1 MKRTLLFTAISLLLI
16 CLHTNLV
23 AQTEKK
29 VLIKTNYGNITIKLY
44 NETPI
49 HRDNF
54 LKLVKEK
61 YYDGILF
68 HRVINQFMIQA
79 GDPNSRNALPDAQ
92 LGSGGPGYTL
102 PAEISP
108 KYFHK
113 YGVLSAARIGDNV
126 NPQRRSSGSQFYIVQ
141 GKTYTI
147 QELTALE
154 SRLNTKWTEEQINA
168 YTTIGGTPHLDAQY
182 TVFGEVIE
190 GFDVLNKI
198 AGVKT
203 GVGDRPI
210 EDVKILEMTILN

>member
-1 MKRTLLFTAISLLLI
+1 
-16 CLHTNLV
+16 
-23 AQTEKK
+23 
-29 VLIKTNYGNITIKLY
+29 LY

-54 LKLVKEK
+54 IKLVKEK
-61 YYDGILF
+61 YYNGILF

-79 GDPNSRNALPDAQ
+79 GDPGSRNALPDAQ

-102 PAEISP
+102 PAEIIP

-113 YGVLSAARIGDNV
+113 FGALSAARIGDNF

-141 GKTYTI
+141 GKTYTA
-147 QELTALE
+147 QELTSFE
-154 SRLNTKWTEEQINA
+154 SGLNTNWTEEQIKA

-182 TVFGEVIE
+182 TVFGELIE
-190 GFDVLNKI
+190 GFEVLTKI
-198 AGVKT
+198 ASVKT

-210 EDVKILEMTILN
+210 ENVKILEMIILN

>member
-1 MKRTLLFTAISLLLI
+1 MKHKFLTSILCLLMLSSSAI
-16 CLHTNLV
+16 V

-29 VLIKTNYGNITIKLY
+29 VLIKTNYGNMTVKLY

-61 YYDGILF
+61 YYNGILF

-79 GDPNSRNALPDAQ
+79 GDPGSRNALPDAQ

-102 PAEISP
+102 PAEITP

-113 YGVLSAARIGDNV
+113 FGAFSAARIGDNV

-141 GKTYTI
+141 GKTYTL
-147 QELTALE
+147 QELTAFE
-154 SRLNTKWTEEQINA
+154 SRLNTKWTDEQINA

-182 TVFGEVIE
+182 TVFGELID
-190 GFDVLNKI
+190 GADVLKKI
-198 AGVKT
+198 AESKT
-203 GVGDRPI
+203 ITGDRPAEDIKII
-210 EDVKILEMTILN
+210 EMIILN

>member
-1 MKRTLLFTAISLLLI
+1 MKINLLI
-16 CLHTNLV
+16 VCLSLIV
-23 AQTEKK
+23 LSAKSIYSQTEKQI
-29 VLIKTNYGNITIKLY
+29 LMKTNYGNMTIKLY

-54 LKLVKEK
+54 IKLVKEK
-61 YYDGILF
+61 YYNGILF

-79 GDPNSRNALPDAQ
+79 GDPGSRNALPDAQ

-102 PAEISP
+102 PAEIIP

-113 YGVLSAARIGDNV
+113 FGALSAARIGDNF

-141 GKTYTI
+141 GKTYTA
-147 QELTALE
+147 QELTSFE
-154 SRLNTKWTEEQINA
+154 SGLNTNWTEEQIKA

-182 TVFGEVIE
+182 TVFGELIE
-190 GFDVLNKI
+190 GFEVLTKI
-198 AGVKT
+198 ASVKT

-210 EDVKILEMTILN
+210 ENVKILEMIILN